1 MLRSYR
7 LHDPSPLLWR
17 SRVGHRYSVKSDSR
31 ASARRRNGWIAMAI
45 AKSKKTEAIEILFAR
60 FWPEGQEEPIVK
72 PMVATNADVVAA
84 INARNASNLGKGKL
98 LSPNNPANFLK
109 DLIRKPTCNTNW
121 PLRLRNMRITA
132 RQRYGEG
139 QVLEFVD
146 YRAGDEVPF
155 PDRYDPIE
163 GMVTIRVEAL
173 SLPRAARALGR
184 VDEAWLTQ
192 VVVYQRI
199 IHHHLGVVSKKNVVD
214 LTHLQMSVKTQPE
227 IDAIFVATV
236 EDKGKDIRLLVTC
249 EAKQYGERI
258 LEDQIREQ
266 VAQAFA
272 TTKKVADAGRIDAVL
287 PIVVKVVKYD
297 VPQLGATRGVYV
309 AEFDMMDR
317 ESFEKAFSKSL
328 HDMPLTITSRAF
340 YHFQPPV
347 RGISDNT
354 NVVPVTARKS
364 NDKEE

>member
-7 LHDPSPLLWR
+7 LHNPSPLLWR
-17 SRVGHRYSVKSDSR
+17 SRVGHRYSVRSAQR
-31 ASARRRNGWIAMAI
+31 ASASRENGWIAMAV

-60 FWPEGQEEPIVK
+60 FWPEGQKEPIAR
-72 PMVATNADVVAA
+72 PMIATNADVVEA
-84 INARNASNLGKGKL
+84 IVARNARNSGKGKP

-121 PLRLRNMRITA
+121 PLRLRSMRITA

-146 YRAGDEVPF
+146 YRTDDEVPF

-163 GMVTIRVEAL
+163 GMTTIRVEAL

-236 EDKGKDIRLLVTC
+236 EDKGEDLRLLVTC

-266 VAQAFA
+266 IAQAFA
-272 TTKKVADAGRIDAVL
+272 TTKRVADAGRIDAVL

-297 VPQLGATRGVYV
+297 VPQLKATRGVYV
-309 AEFDMMDR
+309 AEFDMMER
-317 ESFEKAFSKSL
+317 TTFEKEFSKNL
-328 HDMPLTITSRAF
+328 HDMPLTVMSRAF
-340 YHFQPPV
+340 YYFQPPV

-354 NVVPVTARKS
+354 NVVPTSPHK
-364 NDKEE
+364 NDDDEE